1 MAYRKT
7 KEIVKYIYNRSVRY
21 TRRNFLKTAGLGS
34 MALALQ
40 SFIPRL
46 STYRKQPTI
55 LFIMSDDH
63 AANAISCYGSH
74 LAGSVSTPNIDRI
87 AEKGIRLNRAFCTNS
102 ICTPSRASI
111 LTGKYGH
118 HNGVFT
124 LDDNFDRNQPNV
136 AKHLQ
141 KAGYETAII
150 GKWHLHT
157 EPSGFDYYNVLPN
170 QGLYFDP
177 YLKESGKEW
186 KDRKEGGEVSRG
198 LLPILSLI
206 NP

>member
-1 MAYRKT
+1 MF
-7 KEIVKYIYNRSVRY
+7 VVLFVCL
-21 TRRNFLKTAGLGS
+21 FLFFFFQAEDGIRDRLVTGVQTC
-34 MALALQ
+34 ALPI
-40 SFIPRL
+40 F
-46 STYRKQPTI
+46 
-55 LFIMSDDH
+55 
-63 AANAISCYGSH
+63 
-74 LAGSVSTPNIDRI
+74 
-87 AEKGIRLNRAFCTNS
+87 RLNRAFCTNS

-170 QGLYFDP
+170 QGRYFDP
-177 YLKESGKEW
+177 YFKESGKEW
-186 KDRKEGGEVSRG
+186 KDRSEGGEVSRG
-198 LLPILSLI
+198 YVTDIITDKTIDWLKNRRSDKPFFLMCHHKATHGLWETSEERRVGNECRSRRSP
-206 NP
+206 

>member
-7 KEIVKYIYNRSVRY
+7 KEIVKNIYNRSVKY

-34 MALALQ
+34 AALALQ

-46 STYRKQPTI
+46 STYRKQPNI

-63 AANAISCYGSH
+63 SANAISCYGSH
-74 LAGSVSTPNIDRI
+74 LAGPVSTPNIDRI

-157 EPSGFDYYNVLPN
+157 EPS
-170 QGLYFDP
+170 
-177 YLKESGKEW
+177 
-186 KDRKEGGEVSRG
+186 
-198 LLPILSLI
+198 
-206 NP
+206 